1 MMLSEASVS
10 IKEVSPEEW
19 SLRELSRVLSVTGR
33 QGHRQCLCKPKCGT
47 NKCPCRASQVLVP
60 PNVISVCSAI
70 INDQMLM
77 KFSAVLLSVNQK
89 PLT

>member
-1 MMLSEASVS
+1 MFSEASVS

-33 QGHRQCLCKPKCGT
+33 QGHRQCVCK
-47 NKCPCRASQVLVP
+47 SQVWDQQMSLQSLPVSSVP
-60 PNVISVCSAI
+60 PSVISVSAV

-77 KFSAVLLSVNQK
+77 KFSAALLSVNQK
-89 PLT
+89 LLT